1 MGFDTAG
8 GTPSRRGDG
17 LMGLRWWNLCVLLF
31 WSLFIGQEAWAYPH
45 DYVWRTLETEHFR
58 INYPDE
64 LAPLSQDIGRMAEA
78 IHAEM
83 AVLLDWEP
91 NYRTEMTIVDHVDSA
106 NGWANV
112 YPDNRTTL
120 FMVPPDGK
128 SNLNDYDDWMR
139 VLISHEYTHVMAL
152 DTKSGFP
159 QAVNYIFGGL
169 WHPNQ
174 YMPRWYTEG
183 MAVVDES
190 HFTAGGRERSS
201 TFEMMLRADV
211 LEGRFFPID
220 TIGGDIATWP
230 GNTLWYLYGSKFMQ
244 YLTDKYG
251 HKQFAALG
259 YLIGKRVI
267 PYGLNSVLEQAVGQ
281 NWPDLYEEWY
291 RNLKTRYEE
300 DMRRLER
307 IGLTEVHDLTFGG
320 LLHDDPRLLPNQK
333 ELIYFHSDYKRPG
346 GLYKLNV
353 QTLEAKEIL
362 SIQSINGFT
371 LSPDGRSLIYGATS
385 STEFNRSWNDLFEYD
400 LETGEGRRLT
410 EGRRMREPAVS
421 PDGRHIA
428 ACAYTP
434 GAAHLEIIDRDS
446 GTTTEPLSRER
457 FDQVFTPVFSPDGK
471 SLAFASWKRG
481 GGRDIHVLHLA
492 DNTLVRVTADHAV
505 DASPTWSPDGRFV
518 LFSSD
523 RTGIFNIFAY
533 EPDSDRLFQV
543 TNVKTGAFTP
553 QLTADGRRLFF
564 SHFHA
569 GGYELAYAD
578 TDARLWR
585 EVAKET
591 ELRPSRVYNDP
602 PVTFEDREY
611 SVFPSILP
619 KVWVPTWGTDAEGDT
634 LGVALFGRDAT
645 DENSWRMEVDYG
657 LKSKQ
662 PVVGV
667 SYGNSSLPV
676 NLSTRFVHTSY
687 TLPQAVQKDGVVLPQ
702 KEARFSGGI
711 SAGFSL
717 RKEDLRFFE
726 HRSYSHSFSMGYSW
740 RYTRVMD
747 RYKYSPT
754 EPEPIYADTGF
765 GSGLSFSWSYG
776 DTESYG
782 YFGANAYGRGFYLS
796 SRVEDPILGSKYSV
810 YSMAAGWTE
819 YLKIPW
825 WDDHGFATRLI
836 GGTGFAR
843 YNNRAVYYIG
853 GPPERDIVD
862 DLIKDERGYGDYIRG
877 YKPGVLGG
885 DHYVVLNVEY
895 RANLWTIERGIS
907 TYPLFFKRLH
917 LAPFVDVGNA
927 WVGTYE
933 YKPTL
938 VGTGAELRLDMIMGY
953 LEPVTLRLGYMVGLL
968 GDESLKNN
976 AVLMVLDGMF

>member
-1 MGFDTAG
+1 MGF
-8 GTPSRRGDG
+8 
-17 LMGLRWWNLCVLLF
+17 RWWNLCLLLV
-31 WSLFIGQEAWAYPH
+31 WSLWIGQDAWAYPH
-45 DYVWRTLETEHFR
+45 DYVWRTLETDHFR

-64 LAPLSQDIGRMAEA
+64 LSPMIHDIGRMAES
-78 IHAEM
+78 IHGEM

-91 NYRTEMTIVDHVDSA
+91 NYKTEVTIVDHVDSA

-120 FMVPPDGK
+120 YMVPPDGK

-159 QAVNYIFGGL
+159 QVVNYIFGGL

-244 YLTDKYG
+244 YLADKYG
-251 HKQFAALG
+251 HEQFAALG
-259 YLIGKRVI
+259 YLVGKRVI
-267 PYGLNSVLEQAVGQ
+267 PYGLNSVLEQAIGQ

-291 RNLKTRYEE
+291 RSLKSRYEE
-300 DMRRLER
+300 DVRRLSR
-307 IGLTEVHDLTFGG
+307 LGLTEVHDLTHGG
-320 LLHDDPRLLPNQK
+320 RLHDDPKLLPNQQ
-333 ELIYFHSDYKRPG
+333 ELIYWHASQKQPG
-346 GLYKLNV
+346 GIYKLNV
-353 QTLEAKEIL
+353 NTLEATELL
-362 SIQSINGFT
+362 SMQSVSGYDI
-371 LSPDGRSLIYGATS
+371 SPDGRSMVYAAVS
-385 STEFNRSWNDLFEYD
+385 STNFNRSWNDLFRFD
-400 LETGEGRRLT
+400 LTTGEGKRIT
-410 EGRRMREPAVS
+410 KGRRIREPALS
-421 PDGRHIA
+421 ADGRFVA

-434 GAAHLEIIDRDS
+434 GASHLEITDLHHGAIEEPFPRDQ
-446 GTTTEPLSRER
+446 
-457 FDQVFTPVFSPDGK
+457 FDQVFTPDYSPDGTR
-471 SLAFASWKRG
+471 LAFGAWKHG
-481 GGRDIHVLHLA
+481 GGRDIYVYSLA
-492 DNTLVRVTADHAV
+492 SKHLVRVTSDHAV
-505 DASPTWSPDGRFV
+505 DASPVWSPDGRFV

-523 RTGIFNIFAY
+523 RTGIFNIYAY
-533 EPDSDRLFQV
+533 EADTGKLFQV
-543 TNVKTGAFTP
+543 TNVVTGAFTP
-553 QLTADGRRLFF
+553 QLTADGKRLFF

-569 GGYELAYAD
+569 GGYELAYTD
-578 TDARLWR
+578 TDVRLWLP
-585 EVAKET
+585 VT
-591 ELRPSRVYNDP
+591 NNVDLRPTRTYNDP
-602 PVTFEDREY
+602 KIAFEDKEY

-619 KVWVPTWGTDAEGDT
+619 KVWVPTWGTDAAGDT
-634 LGVALFGRDAT
+634 LGVAVFGEDAT
-645 DENSWRMEVDYG
+645 QENHWRMEIDYG

-667 SYGNSSLPV
+667 SYVNRALPV
-676 NLSTRFVHTSY
+676 NLSTRFAHTSY
-687 TLPQAVQKDGVVLPQ
+687 TLEQAVQKGDEVLPQ
-702 KEARFSGGI
+702 KEARFSGGLGV
-711 SAGFSL
+711 GFSL
-717 RKEDLRFFE
+717 RQEDLRFFE

-747 RYKYSPT
+747 RYSYLPT
-754 EPEPIYADTGF
+754 EPEPVYADTGF
-765 GSGLSFSWSYG
+765 GSGLTFSWSYG
-776 DTESYG
+776 DTKSYG
-782 YFGANAYGRGFYLS
+782 YYSANANGRGIFVS
-796 SRVEDPILGSKYSV
+796 SRVEDPALGSQYSV
-810 YSMAAGWTE
+810 YSVSAGWTE

-825 WDDHGFATRLI
+825 WDDHGFAMRLI

-843 YNNRAVYYIG
+843 YNNRPIYYIG
-853 GPPERDIVD
+853 GPPERDLVD

-877 YKPGVLGG
+877 YKTAVLGG
-885 DHYVVLNVEY
+885 DHYVVMNLEY

-907 TYPLFFKRLH
+907 TYPLYFKRLH

-933 YKPTL
+933 YEPTL
-938 VGTGAELRLDMIMGY
+938 VGTGAELRLDMVMGY
-953 LEPVTLRLGYMVGLL
+953 LEPVTLRLGYMVGIT
-968 GDESLKNN
+968 GDENLKNN